1 MTNMT
6 VEQMTKIVY
15 DAIDDK
21 LGQDISIINIGKV
34 SSLCDYFVIATAG
47 STRQVK
53 AIADNVQDALT
64 EYGIEPRSKEG
75 YQTQNW
81 ILLDYGD
88 VMVHVFDEENRL
100 FYDLERIWRDGKEVD
115 AEEFLK

>member
-75 YQTQNW
+75 YQTVRSMYNFYHDLQDE
-81 ILLDYGD
+81 IEERLSHKTLEQLLS
-88 VMVHVFDEENRL
+88 ES
-100 FYDLERIWRDGKEVD
+100 
-115 AEEFLK
+115 